1 MGGILINM
9 TIKIRKVTNLKIFA
23 SLKVRKNVDFVSV
36 LNDKNVIS
44 IRRNIFSNDPTI
56 NVKKFLQQMNLEDNG
71 SMIGRENVW

>member
-44 IRRNIFSNDPTI
+44 IRRNIFSNDPKI